1 MANVKS
7 IHSVCNSISQ
17 FLHNAYEAYPAPD
30 GAPGTTMQ
38 DEYPCS
44 FRVISSGELEPDADF
59 GTSLTL
65 YLYRVLVNE
74 HVRSQP
80 LARGA
85 NDAPLPLSVDL
96 HLLISVWADSAAAE
110 HTLCA
115 WTMHQLHQHPILDV
129 SSLTAEGGWRNDDV
143 VHIIP
148 AELSNED
155 LMRIWDALAPDYRLS
170 LSYIARVIR
179 IDPEDSQT
187 GLPVVA
193 SRYQLEEKR
202 RENRDD
208 AD

>member
-7 IHSVCNSISQ
+7 IHSVCNSIIQ

-30 GAPGTTMQ
+30 GDPDTTMQ
-38 DEYPCS
+38 DEYPCT
-44 FRVISSGELEPDADF
+44 FRVVSSGELEPDADF

-80 LARGA
+80 LSRDS
-85 NDAPLPLSVDL
+85 NDAPLPLSVDM
-96 HLLISVWADSAAAE
+96 HFLISVWADSAAAE
-110 HTLCA
+110 QTICA
-115 WTMHQLHQHPILDV
+115 WTMHQLHQQPIMDV
-129 SSLTAEGGWRNDDV
+129 SSLTGEGGWRNDDV
-143 VHIIP
+143 VQIIP

-179 IDPEDSQT
+179 IDPQDAET

-193 SRYQLEEKR
+193 TRYQYEETAG
-202 RENRDD
+202 DGD
-208 AD
+208 

>member
-7 IHSVCNSISQ
+7 IHSVCNSIIQ
-17 FLHNAYEAYPAPD
+17 FLHNAYEAYPVPD
-30 GAPGTTMQ
+30 GDPGTTLQ

-44 FRVISSGELEPDADF
+44 FRVISSGELDPSADF

-80 LARGA
+80 MARSSGEGV
-85 NDAPLPLSVDL
+85 LPLSVDL
-96 HLLISVWADSAAAE
+96 HFLITVWAESAAAE
-110 HTLCA
+110 QTICA
-115 WTMHQLHQHPILDV
+115 WAMQQLHQQPIMDV

-143 VHIIP
+143 VQIIP

-155 LMRIWDALAPDYRLS
+155 LMRVWDALAPDYRLS
-170 LSYIARVIR
+170 LSYIARVVR
-179 IDPEDSQT
+179 IDPEASAT

-193 SRYQLEEKR
+193 TRYQYEEKA
-202 RENRDD
+202 D

>member
-7 IHSVCNSISQ
+7 IHSVCNSIAQ
-17 FLHNAYEAYPAPD
+17 FLHNAYEAYPVPN
-30 GAPGTTMQ
+30 GEPGTTMQ
-38 DEYPCS
+38 DEYPCT
-44 FRVISSGELEPDADF
+44 FRVISSGELESNADI
-59 GTSLTL
+59 GTCLTL

-74 HVRSQP
+74 HVRSLP
-80 LARGA
+80 LSRGSS
-85 NDAPLPLSVDL
+85 DSLLPLSVDL

-110 HTLCA
+110 QTICA
-115 WTMHQLHQHPILDV
+115 WAMYQLHQHSIMDV
-129 SSLTAEGGWRNDDV
+129 SSLTEEGGWRNEDV

-155 LMRIWDALAPDYRLS
+155 MMRIWDALAPNYRLS

-179 IDPEDSQT
+179 IDPEDSYT

-193 SRYQLEEKR
+193 TRYQYEEKAG
-202 RENRDD
+202 N